1 MSSENLKQKEFW
13 LSEFANSYMN
23 RNSNIDYV
31 NNNYKEKT
39 GLTEEEVFIE
49 FFSDLDKDLKILEVG
64 CNVGVKISILQKMG
78 FTNLTGLELNKNA
91 YEIAK
96 KNYPDIEFINSD
108 IEEYETDKKYD
119 LVYTCGVLIHLNP
132 AIISNV
138 VKKIFSL
145 SKIYIFGFE
154 SYSEKLQEVRYRE
167 NLHVQWKQDFLGVYM
182 KNFPELEIL
191 KQKKITYLN
200 DEKAFTKEVGE
211 EDYTEKNESL
221 QDIAYLLKK

>member
-64 CNVGVKISILQKMG
+64 CNVGVKISMLQKMG

>member
-64 CNVGVKISILQKMG
+64 CNVGVKISMLQKMG

-211 EDYTEKNESL
+211 
-221 QDIAYLLKK
+221 

>member
-1 MSSENLKQKEFW
+1 MSNENSSQKEFW
-13 LSEFANSYMN
+13 LSNFANSYMS

-39 GLTEEEVFIE
+39 GFTEEEIFME
-49 FFSDLDKDLKILEVG
+49 FFSDFDRDMSILEVG
-64 CNVGVKISILQKMG
+64 CNVGVKISMLQKMG
-78 FTNLTGLELNKNA
+78 FTNLTGVELNKNA

-96 KNYPDIEFINSD
+96 KKFPDIEFINSD
-108 IEEYETDKKYD
+108 IEQFETGKKYD

-145 SKIYIFGFE
+145 SNMYIFGFE
-154 SYSEKLQEVRYRE
+154 SYSEILQEVRYRE
-167 NLHVQWKQDFLGVYM
+167 NLHVQWKQDFMGAYM
-182 KNFPELEIL
+182 KNFPELNII

-200 DEKAFTKEVGE
+200 NEKAFTKTIDEQE
-211 EDYTEKNESL
+211 YTEKNESL

>member
-1 MSSENLKQKEFW
+1 MSNENSKQKEFW
-13 LSEFANSYMN
+13 LSEFADSYMN

-31 NNNYKEKT
+31 NNNYKQKT
-39 GLTEEEVFIE
+39 GLTEEEVFVE
-49 FFSDLDKDLKILEVG
+49 FFSNLDKNMSILEVG

-78 FTNLTGLELNKNA
+78 FVNLTGVELNKNA

-96 KNYPDIEFINSD
+96 KNFPDIEFINSD
-108 IEEYETDKKYD
+108 IEKFETEKKYD

-145 SKIYIFGFE
+145 SNMYIFGFE
-154 SYSEKLQEVRYRE
+154 SFSETLQEVRYRE
-167 NLHVQWKQDFLGVYM
+167 NLHVQWKQDFMSVYM
-182 KNFPELEIL
+182 KNFPELNLI

-200 DEKAFTKEVGE
+200 NEKAFTKTA
-211 EDYTEKNESL
+211 DDDKYTEKNESL

>member
-1 MSSENLKQKEFW
+1 
-13 LSEFANSYMN
+13 MN

-64 CNVGVKISILQKMG
+64 CNVGVKISMLQKMG

>member
-1 MSSENLKQKEFW
+1 LSSENLKQKEFW

-64 CNVGVKISILQKMG
+64 CNVGVKISMLQKMG